1 MAVFNREKPYKSAM
15 GLVGPMEP
23 FFYQDGFMFN
33 TDGDEVTTDEH
44 GNFVLAVQEAP
55 AEEPAPEAPK
65 KAAKAKAVHEVAP
78 EEAPLPDLD
87 NI

>member
-1 MAVFNREKPYKSAM
+1 
-15 GLVGPMEP
+15 MEP

-55 AEEPAPEAPK
+55 AEESAPEAAK
-65 KAAKAKAVHEVAP
+65 KPAKAKPVPEVAP
-78 EEAPLPDLD
+78 EVASEEPALPDLD